1 MIVRTNIVISSLTLA
16 TALSLAGCSKAAP
29 SPAQPVTITG
39 LQTAQA
45 RMQQTPATIS
55 VSGTVHA
62 AESAIISAQVTGR
75 ITGIPVKEGDAVRAG
90 QTLVTL
96 DGAQMRSEAE
106 HAQAS
111 VSGAEQ
117 QVQAAQT
124 EADLAASTLKRYQL
138 LKERKSVSPQEFD
151 EVERRA
157 QIANARLDS
166 LRAQVT
172 AAKAAATGAH
182 TVLGYTRL
190 QSPFNGVV
198 TARHVDPGTLASP
211 GLPLLEVEKSGRL
224 QLYVTVDESIL
235 HNLQKGSAIQVEVAA
250 LPTPQLNGH
259 VADIVP
265 AADPSSHSFL
275 VKIDLPAAP
284 GLKSGMFGTAN
295 VQTGTRTALLVPQV
309 ALVTHGS
316 LNGIWVLDANNM
328 ASLRYVATGEKQ
340 GTEIEILS
348 GLAAGETMILSPG
361 DRELSGKRVE
371 VRQ

>member
-1 MIVRTNIVISSLTLA
+1 MIARTNIVISSLTLA
-16 TALSLAGCSKAAP
+16 AILALAGCSKTTAAP
-29 SPAQPVTITG
+29 EQPATVSG

-45 RMQQTPATIS
+45 KLQQTPATVS

-62 AESAIISAQVTGR
+62 AESAILSAQVTGR
-75 ITGIPVKEGDAVRAG
+75 ITNITVREGDAVRAG

-96 DGAQMRSEAE
+96 DGSQMRSEAE

-111 VSGAEQ
+111 VTGAEQ

-157 QIANARLDS
+157 QAANAGLDS

-172 AAKAAATGAH
+172 AAKASAAGAH

-190 QSPFNGVV
+190 QSPFNGVI

-224 QLYVTVDESIL
+224 QLNVTVDESIL
-235 HNLQKGSAIQVEVAA
+235 HNLQKGTPIQVEIAA
-250 LPTPQLNGH
+250 LPTSQVNGR

-275 VKIDLPAAP
+275 VKIDLPATP
-284 GLKSGMFGTAN
+284 GLKSGMFGTAS
-295 VQTGTRTALLVPQV
+295 VQTGARSALLVPQA

-316 LNGIWVLDANNM
+316 LNGIWILDANNI
-328 ASLRYVATGEKQ
+328 ASLRYVSTGEKQ
-340 GTEIEILS
+340 GTEVEILS
-348 GLAAGETMILSPG
+348 GMSAGETMVLSPG